1 MDRATLHE
9 PLKGVAVMKKNHL
22 RIICFTMT
30 MALFCFVESPIAL
43 GDTNISISNN
53 SGIVIGE
60 NYGTVI
66 NAFDENGLHY
76 QTAWEG
82 PVQAIADTVK
92 GWEEN
97 GKDYQYFLFGRYMQ
111 ETGYDDPLLWRVL
124 TVNRQSNR
132 VLLLS
137 DKILYAIP
145 YGDTR
150 WENSN
155 VYQWLHDTFLEYAFN
170 DSERSALY
178 SGNNRG
184 TIFILSVNDYR
195 TPEYGFSKDLDADIS
210 RKAESTTYARDCGLI
225 YDNTYYTQTRA
236 SETAMHAVMST
247 GRIQEVGYAR
257 NDVGVRPAMW
267 IDLNKADFALTGDG
281 TKQFPLQLF
290 DPTAQ

>member
-1 MDRATLHE
+1 MN
-9 PLKGVAVMKKNHL
+9 KNRL
-22 RIICFTMT
+22 RIICSIMT
-30 MALFCFVESPIAL
+30 MALFCFVECPIAL
-43 GDTNISISNN
+43 GDTSIGISNN
-53 SGIVIGE
+53 YGIVIGE

-66 NAFDENGLHY
+66 SAFDKNGLYY
-76 QTAWEG
+76 QTTWEG
-82 PVQAIADTVK
+82 PVQAIADAVK

-111 ETGYDDPLLWRVL
+111 ETGDDDPILWRVL
-124 TVNRQSNR
+124 TVNHQNNR

-145 YGDTR
+145 YGDMR

-155 VYQWLHDTFLEYAFN
+155 VYQWLHNTFLEYAFN

-178 SGNNRG
+178 SSNSRG
-184 TIFILSVNDYR
+184 TIFILSENDYR
-195 TPEYGFSKDLDADIS
+195 TPEYGFSKDQDADIS

-225 YDNTYYTQTRA
+225 HKNTYYTMTPA
-236 SETAMHAVMST
+236 SETALYAVMST
-247 GRIQEVGYAR
+247 GRIQEANYAR
-257 NDVGVRPAMW
+257 SDVGVRPAMW